1 MLDRVLIVCALLSTA
16 CDASDPPPAPAASA
30 RDASPPT
37 SPATATRAA
46 DDDARSTPATAPAPT
61 SKTPVPPAAPPA
73 ATPSPPAATPSSAD
87 PEPAPP
93 LAFDETLAG
102 LGLGMTVAQ
111 LREVRPGLAIDGEPR
126 QVTPDSSTPG
136 PTSYY
141 SQQLRDGSITVEVRS
156 KSVDGVQR
164 AAAIAIAFDGTEGT
178 SKGVAIG
185 SPLRA
190 FQRAYPKAF
199 RPMPRQLP
207 DEYWVPLQ
215 ADAMLFV
222 LIDAGKVYSLELGAA
237 KRVDDIEL

>member
-16 CDASDPPPAPAASA
+16 CDASDTPPATAASS

-46 DDDARSTPATAPAPT
+46 DDDARPTPAPAPAPT
-61 SKTPVPPAAPPA
+61 SKTPVPPAAPAA
-73 ATPSPPAATPSSAD
+73 ATPSPAAATPSSAD

-156 KSVDGVQR
+156 KTVDGVQR